1 MFLLV
6 FHLQIDFIHSEEF
19 ITGDSIVSLV
29 CRQVKEVCDQMT
41 EELVGHEA
49 AIAQLKE
56 KEKKSASLV
65 QQLTAMVKEQKSRIS
80 QLNKAKNDT
89 VANLKVQQ

>member
-1 MFLLV
+1 
-6 FHLQIDFIHSEEF
+6 
-19 ITGDSIVSLV
+19 
-29 CRQVKEVCDQMT
+29 MT

-49 AIAQLKE
+49 AFAQLKE

-89 VANLKVQQ
+89 VANLKVQQWSEKI

>member
-1 MFLLV
+1 
-6 FHLQIDFIHSEEF
+6 
-19 ITGDSIVSLV
+19 
-29 CRQVKEVCDQMT
+29 MT
-41 EELVGHEA
+41 EELVGHRA
-49 AIAQLKE
+49 AFTQLKE

-80 QLNKAKNDT
+80 QLTKAKNDT